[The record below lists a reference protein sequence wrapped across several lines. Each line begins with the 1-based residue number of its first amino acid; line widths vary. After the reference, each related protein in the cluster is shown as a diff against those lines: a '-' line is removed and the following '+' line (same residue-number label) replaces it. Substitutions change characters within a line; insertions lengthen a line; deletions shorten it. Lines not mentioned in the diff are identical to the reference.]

1 MTHFMDEGM
10 IFAWIQLA
18 ESPRIASYNNYEI
31 RMLLTINRCTHF
43 TKWMIVKNS
52 IPTHSLLRS

>member
-10 IFAWIQLA
+10 IFALIQLA

-31 RMLLTINRCTHF
+31 RMLLTINRCTQF
-43 TKWMIVKNS
+43 ATWMIVKNS
-52 IPTHSLLRS
+52 IPTNSLSRS